1 MKPFQNKT
9 IVLEIW
15 CYQSVEWKKFFEIVR
30 NGHGIFSQ
38 LARLWRPWCF
48 YFLRLGGFS
57 KAEGGLW
64 NLKFLMHLW
73 SFYECRFEI
82 IFGLAKYFKL
92 TFKHKP
98 CFHAKR
104 ILVIFQLL
112 KHTRQLL
119 FLVCCHN
126 FLWSPP
132 TKLQIYII
140 PSWSIWMVHLRLSG
154 PWTTSSRPHFSFS
167 KELLLKVFKTSSNLS
182 RTWNSWLSCC

>member
-1 MKPFQNKT
+1 MQIGTWRSCSFMAYESRTCFGGLCCPPLAPNTKSWPNEVIRRETFSEQDCSSGNL
-9 IVLEIW
+9 VLPVSRVKKLVEI
-15 CYQSVEWKKFFEIVR
+15 IR

-98 CFHAKR
+98 CFHAK
-104 ILVIFQLL
+104 
-112 KHTRQLL
+112 T
-119 FLVCCHN
+119 N
-126 FLWSPP
+126 FGDISAPK
-132 TKLQIYII
+132 TYKTAT
-140 PSWSIWMVHLRLSG
+140 LSG
-154 PWTTSSRPHFSFS
+154 
-167 KELLLKVFKTSSNLS
+167 LLS
-182 RTWNSWLSCC
+182 